1 LPAGELGVHVGLQQA
16 HPAMKELSLI
26 GLTLELPGGG
36 RARVAVLGPMRMHY
50 EKVMSAVLHIGRAF
64 ETL

>member
-1 LPAGELGVHVGLQQA
+1 LQQA

-36 RARVAVLGPMRMHY
+36 RARVAVLGPMRMQY
-50 EKVMSAVLHIGRAF
+50 EKVMSAVLQIGRAF